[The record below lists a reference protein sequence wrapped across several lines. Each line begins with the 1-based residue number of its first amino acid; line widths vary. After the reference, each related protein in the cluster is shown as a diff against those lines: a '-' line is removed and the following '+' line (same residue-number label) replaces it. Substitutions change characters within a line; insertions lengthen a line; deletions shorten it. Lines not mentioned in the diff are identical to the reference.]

1 MTLVN
6 LADVLLTAFGGAQNV
21 DRLRYCASR
30 IRVSL
35 KEDGRLN
42 RDGIAGLEGIKALL
56 EVPDTH
62 GGVEYQLV
70 VGPGNAR
77 PLYQALSESAGR
89 DY

>member
-1 MTLVN
+1 MTLCN

-21 DRLRYCASR
+21 RRLRYCASR

-35 KEDGRLN
+35 NEDRGLN

-56 EVPDTH
+56 EVPD
-62 GGVEYQLV
+62 GENGVEYQLV

-77 PLYQALSESAGR
+77 SLYQALSEVAGR